1 MPSNFIFEL
10 LCIDPDDISDQ
21 RGFIHAISYSTDVW
35 NGKSPLITKD
45 KNGHDYIKGESGMIV
60 TVINVD
66 TSKILTDLVEAA
78 FVLRVESQLFEPL
91 EPFRQRLLRHLNDKL
106 GFAHLR
112 VLQDDIS
119 SEIANQLYPK
129 INAVENLLRRYL
141 IKFFFQRVGMAWW
154 DVTATPKMIEKV
166 KARQRNRS
174 NQFSYFINSDIE
186 FADFDDLGLLIYKQS
201 TGFNEPEKVL
211 ERLSHIDTLEELQ
224 ELKSNLEGNYTK
236 YFKTFFRDKNFER
249 LWKEMS
255 KIRNKVA
262 HQATFFHSELR
273 KGIELSAELT
283 AIIKEAESHID
294 EIVLSLKEKQAI
306 HLAAAEVVREEQEEA
321 AVHQQAQ
328 EIGGGRSA
336 LLPSDE
342 IVESINPGTGELP
355 AHDHRVKLIGP
366 KIIGK
371 IKLEHK
377 TNTYRDTAPPGYR
390 VITAEEILDELHD
403 ALHLNF
409 TTYVGLKWFVTQ
421 YLANKGYAIGT
432 TYSLVNILIEQ
443 THIELYDYESSEGY
457 MIKAVRLP
465 AGQVKG

>member
-10 LCIDPDDISDQ
+10 LCIDPEDINDQ
-21 RGFIHAISYSTDVW
+21 RGFIHAISYSNDVW
-35 NGKSPLITKD
+35 NGRSPIITKD
-45 KNGHDYIKGESGMIV
+45 KNGNDFIKGESGLTV
-60 TVINVD
+60 SVINVD

-78 FVLRVESQLFEPL
+78 FVLRVESPMFEPL
-91 EPFRQRLLRHLNDKL
+91 EPFRQRLLRHLSDKL
-106 GFAHLR
+106 RFNHLR
-112 VLQDDIS
+112 VLQDDVS

-141 IKFFFQRVGMAWW
+141 IKFFFQRVGMSWW
-154 DVTATPKMIEKV
+154 EVTATPKMIEKV

-211 ERLSHIDTLEELQ
+211 ERLSHIETVEELR
-224 ELKSNLEGNYTK
+224 ELKENLEGNYTK

-273 KGIELSAELT
+273 KGIDLSAELT
-283 AIIKEAESHID
+283 SIIKEAENHID

-306 HLAAAEVVREEQEEA
+306 HQAAAEVVREEQEEA
-321 AVHQQAQ
+321 AVHQVHDLNGQ
-328 EIGGGRSA
+328 RSQQVA
-336 LLPSDE
+336 TEEAATLVTNKRTDAGS
-342 IVESINPGTGELP
+342 
-355 AHDHRVKLIGP
+355 DHRVKLTGP

-377 TNTYRDTAPPGYR
+377 TNSYRDTAPPGYR

-443 THIELYDYESSEGY
+443 EHIELYDYESSEGY

-465 AGQVKG
+465 ADSE

>member
-1 MPSNFIFEL
+1 MCGTAAPPSL
-10 LCIDPDDISDQ
+10 P
-21 RGFIHAISYSTDVW
+21 RT
-35 NGKSPLITKD
+35 
-45 KNGHDYIKGESGMIV
+45 KNGNDYIKGESGLTL

-66 TSKILTDLVEAA
+66 TSKILTDLVDAA
-78 FVLRVESQLFEPL
+78 FVLRVESPMFEPL
-91 EPFRQRLLRHLNDKL
+91 EPFRQRLLRHLSDKL
-106 GFAHLR
+106 RFAHLR

-141 IKFFFQRVGMAWW
+141 IKFFFQRVGMSWW
-154 DVTATPKMIEKV
+154 EVTATPKMIDKV

-211 ERLSHIDTLEELQ
+211 ERLTHIETIEELQ

-283 AIIKEAESHID
+283 SIIKDAENHID

-306 HLAAAEVVREEQEEA
+306 HQAAAEVVREEQVEA
-321 AVHQQAQ
+321 AEQKAQ
-328 EIGGGRSA
+328 EIAGGRA
-336 LLPSDE
+336 HTPLETNLP
-342 IVESINPGTGELP
+342 NGKLQLRARRRLRPPCQTHWP
-355 AHDHRVKLIGP
+355 QDHR
-366 KIIGK
+366 
-371 IKLEHK
+371 
-377 TNTYRDTAPPGYR
+377 
-390 VITAEEILDELHD
+390 
-403 ALHLNF
+403 
-409 TTYVGLKWFVTQ
+409 
-421 YLANKGYAIGT
+421 
-432 TYSLVNILIEQ
+432 
-443 THIELYDYESSEGY
+443 
-457 MIKAVRLP
+457 
-465 AGQVKG
+465 